1 MKRIRQILLFVLFA
15 FMSTS
20 LSAQTDTETLV
31 QNLQTANFNKL
42 LLSWDNQVEVNLPNQ
57 SGQKQYSPAE
67 ANELLRSFFN
77 RNNII
82 GFEKKEDRKVG
93 STIYLTGK
101 LISGTVKYNL
111 TILLQESKKGFAII
125 SLRVS

>member
-1 MKRIRQILLFVLFA
+1 MKRIRQLLLFVLFA

-42 LLSWDNQVEVNLPNQ
+42 LLSWDNQVEINLPNLP
-57 SGQKQYSPAE
+57 GQKQYSPSE

-77 RNNII
+77 RNNIV

-111 TILLQESKKGFAII
+111 TILLQETKKGFAII

>member
-1 MKRIRQILLFVLFA
+1 MKRIRQLLLFVLFA